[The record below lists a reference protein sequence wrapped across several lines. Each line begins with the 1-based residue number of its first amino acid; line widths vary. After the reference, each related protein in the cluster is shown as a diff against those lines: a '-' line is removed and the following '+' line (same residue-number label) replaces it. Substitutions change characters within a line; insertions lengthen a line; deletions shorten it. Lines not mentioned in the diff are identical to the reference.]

1 MFRKHDDLYDMICL
15 GNMIGPLLYDLI
27 RNDDDLYDIIC
38 LGSMMASLI

>member
-1 MFRKHDDLYDMICL
+1 
-15 GNMIGPLLYDLI
+15 MIGPLLYDLI